1 MDPLFALPLAP
12 APIYGRSTNFE
23 YKKTLPDTVFN
34 RQAPAQRH
42 VFRWQNQAA
51 EWWIPEQSYLR
62 IRWKLGKFL
71 PGTSQMLPLAMSDGV
86 APIMNFCPAL
96 FSRIEYYMDGN
107 KLSDLQDYI
116 PQIDTM
122 ARRTRESKAFQSS
135 ISDRQAFMSPDFID
149 RQRLVCI
156 PQASQDAS
164 DSILLLS
171 DSKRQSSNQGAWFN
185 RVANEPPP
193 LPYIVSRGDIGYV
206 AFIDPK
212 TPLTFAELKTLNEA
226 VMTIN
231 PLLACVDEKTDIFM
245 PLPFDN
251 LDCENSYLKIGPNN
265 LRKADRSLAVPHG
278 TYKITGVARGARDGK
293 AKMLI
298 ISFENSISVTN
309 VAHHEDEGEGEGEDD
324 DHAGDIFKDNKT
336 AQFYWFPLT
345 ADGAPNSAAYA
356 AYKAQYDVG
365 GGAGEVNHATVLT
378 ELKKPESHTH
388 LTFRLEILRFGA
400 SSKVKG
406 SSRQETLWV
415 PPLGIFR
422 IGHAIP
428 TTRHELHLVI
438 PNDYMKRA
446 LEFGALGYGD
456 VNSVGEL
463 IHPAGATV
471 TPDDGKTRFRLEIES
486 IEFFAAM
493 VSGPRADDAK
503 FVLDLS
509 ELRMSPL
516 TLTPETVTTSQT
528 YPFNLSPNS
537 SKIAVAFQS
546 GAAGNGIMSL
556 TKFHLPTNQGLSGG
570 ELALNRFYVN
580 FAGQNRPREENESE
594 LATTLPFPSAFNE
607 LENSKQFFSQRYLE
621 TMWNSG
627 LINTQGGCETFEEWL
642 ARGAFYHWNW
652 PRDGGDL
659 STRFHV
665 FLAMHNGDVST
676 DMKGSIV
683 HNGYS
688 RDING
693 QPNNVVVLVFDVV
706 SRPYLISIR
715 NGNVVSAETSE
726 ATIPDGARRIRL

>member
-71 PGTSQMLPLAMSDGV
+71 PGTSDMLPLTMADGV

-135 ISDRQAFMSPDFID
+135 ISDRQAFMSPDFVD

-171 DSKRQSSNQGAWFN
+171 DSKRSSTNQGAWFN
-185 RVANEPPP
+185 RTPSSPPP
-193 LPYIVSRGDIGYV
+193 LPIVVSWPGVAAIGFV
-206 AFIDPK
+206 NPVTFTKDLIEDVI
-212 TPLTFAELKTLNEA
+212 TSLNQTVLT
-226 VMTIN
+226 TIYN
-231 PLLACVDEKTDIFM
+231 DGQSEQILS
-245 PLPFDN
+245 LPFRD
-251 LDCENSYLKIGPNN
+251 LDCENSYLKIGPNQ
-265 LRKADRSLAVPHG
+265 LLDGKDRPALTPGV
-278 TYKITGVARGARDGK
+278 YKILRVVLGSK
-293 AKMLI
+293 
-298 ISFENSISVTN
+298 
-309 VAHHEDEGEGEGEDD
+309 GEGKLLVIDTENRADLSGQHSAFIVNPFDPSNDTKSMSKFWFDPVGPGIDAFQNYEAMG
-324 DHAGDIFKDNKT
+324 DHDH
-336 AQFYWFPLT
+336 LT
-345 ADGAPNSAAYA
+345 APILTYLTSPRGQAY
-356 AYKAQYDVG
+356 
-365 GGAGEVNHATVLT
+365 
-378 ELKKPESHTH
+378 

-446 LEFGALGYGD
+446 LEFGTLGYGD

-471 TPDDGKTRFRLEIES
+471 TPNNGKTRFRLEIES

-516 TLTPETVTTSQT
+516 TLAPETVITSQT

-594 LATTLPFPSAFNE
+594 LATILPFPSTFNE

-665 FLAMHNGDVST
+665 FLAMHNGDVSS

-688 RDING
+688 KDING

>member
-71 PGTSQMLPLAMSDGV
+71 PNTSQMLPLAMSDGV

-96 FSRIEYYMDGN
+96 FSRVEYYMDGN

-156 PQASQDAS
+156 PQAVQDAS
-164 DSILLLS
+164 DSILLFS
-171 DSKRQSSNQGAWFN
+171 DSKRPSSDQGAWFN
-185 RVANEPPP
+185 RVVGAPPP
-193 LPYIVSRGDIGYV
+193 LPYIVSRGDVAFV
-206 AFIDPK
+206 AFINP
-212 TPLTFAELKTLNEA
+212 TVPLTFAELKA
-226 VMTIN
+226 VNDVVMKIS
-231 PLLACVDEKTDIFM
+231 PLLVLAEEKIDIFM
-245 PLPFDN
+245 ALPFDN

-278 TYKITGVARGARDGK
+278 TYKITDVVRGARDGK
-293 AKMLI
+293 AKMLV
-298 ISFENSISVTN
+298 ISLENSITNTN
-309 VAHHEDEGEGEGEDD
+309 VDPTAF
-324 DHAGDIFKDNKT
+324 AGDIFETKAS

-345 ADGAPNSAAYA
+345 AAGAPASAAYT
-356 AYKAQYDVG
+356 AYATQYDIAAR
-365 GGAGEVNHATVLT
+365 AGELSDASILD
-378 ELKKPESHTH
+378 ELKKPEGNAHM
-388 LTFRLEILRFGA
+388 TFRMEILRLGA

-463 IHPAGATV
+463 LHPPGATV

-546 GAAGNGIMSL
+546 GAVGNGIMSL

-594 LATTLPFPSAFNE
+594 LATTLPFPSAYNE
-607 LENSKQFFSQRYLE
+607 LDNSKQFFSQRYLE

-665 FLAMHNGDVST
+665 FLAMHNGDISS

-688 RDING
+688 KDING